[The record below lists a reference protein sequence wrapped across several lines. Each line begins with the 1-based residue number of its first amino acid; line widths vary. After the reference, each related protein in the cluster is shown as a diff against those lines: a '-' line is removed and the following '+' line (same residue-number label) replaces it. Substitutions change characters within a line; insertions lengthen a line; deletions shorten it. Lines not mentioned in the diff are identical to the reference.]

1 MKPVN
6 FFNSHSHADGGSGSR
21 PRSESGRRGQNRGAL
36 RVPLRGDHLSRHAC
50 SSVCDALADG
60 KVGLIP
66 TDTGFCYVGDPDA
79 PDIHR
84 AFLRLRSAH
93 PKHKPFSLIVPTIA
107 SLSQIA
113 VLDTPQYRVIKKL
126 LPGPYTVILQKNK
139 RTPVSA
145 TSQKGST
152 VGVRQPAISYI
163 DELMAVWEKPL
174 LATSVTDADELL
186 QAAYY
191 ESDQSP
197 DAWWANGSE
206 IVRLHGHEIAVWVD
220 PDEPQPMRAS
230 TIFDLTDETPV
241 MLRDGGWDLGELTFD
256 FVRPEDRES

>member
-1 MKPVN
+1 MKP
-6 FFNSHSHADGGSGSR
+6 FNLHFKHSHGDGGSGFYSR
-21 PRSESGRRGQNRGAL
+21 ADAGGRSKGRGSL
-36 RVPLRGDHLSRHAC
+36 RVPLRGEHLSAHAC
-50 SSVCDALADG
+50 RSICEALADG
-60 KVGLIP
+60 KVALLP

-79 PDIHR
+79 GDIHR

-93 PKHKPFSLIVPTIA
+93 PKHKPFSLIVPSIA

-113 VLDTPQYRVIKKL
+113 VLGTPQYRIIKKL

-139 RTPVSA
+139 RTPIAA
-145 TSQKGST
+145 TSHKGST
-152 VGVRQPAISYI
+152 VGVRLPAIAFI

-186 QAAYY
+186 QADYY
-191 ESDQSP
+191 DSDQSP
-197 DAWWANGSE
+197 DAWWAHGNE

-256 FVRPEDRES
+256 FVRPGDSED